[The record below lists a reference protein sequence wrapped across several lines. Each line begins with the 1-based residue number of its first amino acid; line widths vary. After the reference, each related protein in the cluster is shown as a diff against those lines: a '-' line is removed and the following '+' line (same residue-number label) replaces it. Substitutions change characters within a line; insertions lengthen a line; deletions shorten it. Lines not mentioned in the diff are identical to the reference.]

1 MKIRKKSREENID
14 TRSCKTPKTLY
25 DKLMSTPKAFPK
37 PVAAVVFLIGL
48 ISAVSFRAIILVQY
62 FSPLLVRALWYL
74 AVITNFLFFLFRYHI
89 SRKRKRAINAPELIA
104 KLEADQHL
112 DTEEREAVA
121 YLLTSIERSH
131 ENWNYLSI
139 FILSALAILIDLMMS
154 LAGR

>member
-1 MKIRKKSREENID
+1 
-14 TRSCKTPKTLY
+14 
-25 DKLMSTPKAFPK
+25 MSAPRAFPK
-37 PVAAVVFLIGL
+37 SVATIAFFIGL

-62 FSPLLVRALWYL
+62 FSPLLVRALWYV

-89 SRKRKRAINAPELIA
+89 SRKRKRAINAQNLIA
-104 KLEADQHL
+104 KLQTQEPL
-112 DTEEREAVA
+112 TREDREGLT

-139 FILSALAILIDLMMS
+139 FILSALAIIIDVIMS